1 MSESSK
7 RPKTTKAVA
16 LSWDRENAPRI
27 TATGTGLTAEQIL
40 KVAEEH
46 DIPLRADPVLVEALA
61 QIPLGAEI
69 PRALYVAVA
78 EVLAFVF
85 MLEGIDPRTSTYLPA
100 ERMGENEVPDS
111 S

>member
-1 MSESSK
+1 MSK
-7 RPKTTKAVA
+7 PPKGSTPRTAKAVA
-16 LSWDRENAPRI
+16 LSWDRQNAPRI

-85 MLEGIDPRTSTYLPA
+85 MLEGIDPRVPTLIPA
-100 ERMGENEVPDS
+100 ERNERS
-111 S
+111 AE

>member
-1 MSESSK
+1 VSASSERPS
-7 RPKTTKAVA
+7 PKTTKAVA
-16 LSWDRENAPRI
+16 LSWDRQNAPRI

-46 DIPLRADPVLVEALA
+46 AIPLRADPVLVEALA

-85 MLEGIDPRTSTYLPA
+85 MLEGIDPRQPTLIPA
-100 ERMGENEVPDS
+100 ERTRKHED
-111 S
+111 

>member
-1 MSESSK
+1 MSEPPQ

-16 LSWDRENAPRI
+16 LHWDREPAPRI

-40 KVAEEH
+40 KVAEEY

-85 MLEGIDPRTSTYLPA
+85 MLEGIDPRVPTLIPA
-100 ERMGENEVPDS
+100 ERNTRNAK
-111 S
+111 

>member
-1 MSESSK
+1 MSASSTPP

-16 LSWDRENAPRI
+16 LSWDRQNAPRI

-40 KVAEEH
+40 KIAEEH

-85 MLEGIDPRTSTYLPA
+85 MLEGIDPRQPTLIPA
-100 ERMGENEVPDS
+100 ERNKQQTE
-111 S
+111 

>member
-1 MSESSK
+1 VSRLPK
-7 RPKTTKAVA
+7 DPAPKTAKAVA
-16 LSWDRENAPRI
+16 LSWDRKNAPRV

-40 KVAEEH
+40 KIAEEH
-46 DIPLRADPVLVEALA
+46 DIPLHADPVLVEALA

-85 MLEGIDPRTSTYLPA
+85 MLEGIDPRVPTLIPSERNERRA
-100 ERMGENEVPDS
+100 E
-111 S
+111 